1 MTQIISSLSSTNTRN
16 YLNDYKLLASVND
29 IFTILDKEKKIL
41 LDLTFDLS
49 LLESDIYSNLANFDE
64 EKTQDINARLAVWRQ
79 VLEKFDSET
88 SVSKLRLLFEEA
100 NSPSVIP
107 LEHLL
112 TFYLTKTSRSTEDR
126 DKTDLVV
133 TRLGRMAFQT
143 RESETF
149 LLPPPEL
156 KNHLENI
163 FTTFHLQTLTED
175 KLTATVSLI
184 AEERKRLLTIR
195 SLREMLEKQVLLKL
209 RKIKNDLGESFFQPI
224 VLTEIVALN
233 VSLHNVF
240 QDLFLAEQS
249 RLTSFLSQQESGG
262 IQRITA
268 ADQALASVIERP
280 HKDEVVNIPSVQV
293 SLDAN
298 EIMEIIQGMRD
309 ILLMLDKQLQLLS
322 EKVSINNS

>member
-1 MTQIISSLSSTNTRN
+1 MTQIISSSSSVNTRN

-29 IFTILDKEKKIL
+29 IFTTLDKEKKIL
-41 LDLTFDLS
+41 LDLSFDLS

-64 EKTQDINARLAVWRQ
+64 EKTQDIKARLAVWRQ

-100 NSPSVIP
+100 DSISITS

-112 TFYLTKTSRSTEDR
+112 TFYLTKASKSTEDR

-133 TRLGRMAFQT
+133 TRLGRIAFQT

-156 KNHLENI
+156 KSHLENI
-163 FTTFHLQTLTED
+163 FTTFQLQTLTED

-209 RKIKNDLGESFFQPI
+209 RRIKNDLGDTFFQPVI
-224 VLTEIVALN
+224 LSEIVALN

-280 HKDEVVNIPSVQV
+280 NKDEHLIAPPTQV

-298 EIMEIIQGMRD
+298 EIMQIIQGMRD

-322 EKVSINNS
+322 EKVNTNNN